1 MFNDYHETVMR
12 AWGASWIENIARRMG
27 GIFATIVLAVV
38 TLNTMELSQLEQL
51 PFLASLC
58 WQGTQ
63 PTIAHLSELDIL
75 HLYERNWRLR
85 GVMADLSEPEVMFIR
100 RIAAE
105 YHSWLVNEV

>member
-1 MFNDYHETVMR
+1 LHRKYSATHGQNFCYDR
-12 AWGASWIENIARRMG
+12 ASYSHAKP
-27 GIFATIVLAVV
+27 
-38 TLNTMELSQLEQL
+38 MELPSLEQL

-58 WQGTQ
+58 WQGAQ